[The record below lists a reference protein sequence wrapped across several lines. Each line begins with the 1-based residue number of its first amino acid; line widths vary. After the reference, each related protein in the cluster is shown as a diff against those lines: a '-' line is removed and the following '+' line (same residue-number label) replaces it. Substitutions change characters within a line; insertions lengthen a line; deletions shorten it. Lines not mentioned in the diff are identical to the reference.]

1 MRLVEFPLEDT
12 TSVIV
17 EVHEPE
23 GVVRAGAKEEIARAK
38 QTLEEALGKVL
49 PATKSV
55 VEKVRAAAGKPN
67 EIEISFGINL
77 STAVGAFI
85 AAAGTEANFCVTMR
99 WTDASEQNAPA
110 QAQPQSSPSP

>member
-1 MRLVEFPLEDT
+1 MRLVEFPLEDN

-23 GVVRAGAKEEIARAK
+23 GVVRAGAKEEIARAR

-55 VEKVRAAAGKPN
+55 VEKVREAAGKPD

-99 WTDASEQNAPA
+99 WTGASEQNAPA
-110 QAQPQSSPSP
+110 KAQQQSSPSP